1 MSRKDTY
8 HDLVKFALIKEGWR
22 ISDEPYFLNSDPR
35 LLIDLAAER
44 TILAQKDTQKIAV
57 EVKSFIADSQVTELQ
72 KAVGQYGI
80 YEEILKKQEP
90 ERTLYLAVPVDAF
103 ENIFS
108 REVGKIAINRFGLK
122 LIIFNFSGEE
132 LLWITP

>member
-22 ISDEPYFLNSDPR
+22 ISDEPYFLDSDPR

-44 TILAQKDTQKIAV
+44 MIVAEKDSQKIAV

-80 YEEILKKQEP
+80 YEEILKNRSQ
-90 ERTLYLAVPVDAF
+90 
-103 ENIFS
+103 
-108 REVGKIAINRFGLK
+108 REHFI
-122 LIIFNFSGEE
+122 
-132 LLWITP
+132 

>member
-22 ISDEPYFLNSDPR
+22 ISDEPYFLDSDPR

-44 TILAQKDTQKIAV
+44 TIVAEKDSQKIAV

-90 ERTLYLAVPVDAF
+90 ERTLYLAVPIDAF

-108 REVGKIAINRFGLK
+108 REVGKIAIQKFRLR
-122 LIIFNFSGEE
+122 LIVFDFEGED
-132 LLWITP
+132 LLWIP